1 MSGGV
6 DVRLSEG
13 CGRSLVAKRAL
24 RKNAVVA
31 EYFGAVY
38 EAADAQA
45 YLQPGFVLDCGSG
58 AVVVAH
64 SDCAS
69 RYINH
74 ASSPLEANVVAEIW
88 RVAGREGY
96 LPRVLFRLS
105 RAVKEG
111 EELRFR
117 YSKSE
122 QMQAGGEA
130 AAPTCGQKRKR

>member
-1 MSGGV
+1 M
-6 DVRLSEG
+6 
-13 CGRSLVAKRAL
+13 
-24 RKNAVVA
+24 
-31 EYFGAVY
+31 
-38 EAADAQA
+38 
-45 YLQPGFVLDCGSG
+45 GFVLDCGGG

-64 SDCAS
+64 RDCAS

-74 ASSPLEANVVAEIW
+74 ASSLREANVIAEIW
-88 RVAGREGY
+88 RVAGNDGY

-122 QMQAGGEA
+122 QMSGGP
-130 AAPTCGQKRKR
+130 APKKRKR

>member
-1 MSGGV
+1 MPGSVG
-6 DVRLSEG
+6 VRLSEG
-13 CGRSLVAKRAL
+13 CGRSLVSKRAL
-24 RKNAVVA
+24 GENTVVA

-38 EAADAQA
+38 EAAEQQA
-45 YLQPGFVLDCGSG
+45 YLQPGFVLDCGGG

-64 SDCAS
+64 RDCAS

-74 ASSPLEANVVAEIW
+74 ASLPREANVVAEIW
-88 RVAGREGY
+88 RVAGRQGY

-122 QMQAGGEA
+122 QMHAGGGA